1 MIIFVFLFAKFY
13 FKRIFYRHHI
23 LGVCM
28 VIIGLATVGFFAIMA
43 SKKNTTGD
51 QVEMF
56 GIILLLIA

>member
-1 MIIFVFLFAKFY
+1 
-13 FKRIFYRHHI
+13 
-23 LGVCM
+23 M